1 MELLNWD
8 GTFSFF
14 LIIAIHYII
23 HTVNGDD
30 SLKVSLISTGSALP
44 EKVLDNTEIST
55 MVETSD
61 QWITERTGIKTRRV
75 VTTET
80 TISLAVEA
88 SKRAMEKAGVAP
100 SDIDLVICATITPDT
115 VVPSAA
121 CRIRHELGIDKGAAF
136 DVNAACSGFI
146 YSVSLARSLMLTED
160 YNTALIV
167 GSEVL
172 SRIVDWTDRT
182 TCILFGDGAG
192 AAILKKDSDLGGEI
206 LATHI
211 ESFNDIQNALVC
223 DNYPIETP
231 FYTGYKPEKTKLVMD
246 GQQVFRFAV
255 NAIVDSITA
264 VLKKAGK
271 TADEI
276 KYIVPHQ
283 ANVRIIDSAA
293 NKLKIDK
300 SRFFVN
306 LHKVGNTSSA
316 SIPIALD
323 ELFDSE
329 KPQKGD
335 LVLIVG
341 FGGGLTAG
349 SALIRY

>member
-1 MELLNWD
+1 M
-8 GTFSFF
+8 
-14 LIIAIHYII
+14 
-23 HTVNGDD
+23 
-30 SLKVSLISTGSALP
+30 KVSLISTGSALP
-44 EKVLDNTEIST
+44 QKTLDNHEMSQ

-75 VTTET
+75 ATTET
-80 TISLAVEA
+80 TLTLAVEA
-88 SKRAMEKAGVAP
+88 SKKAMEKGNINP
-100 SDIDLVICATITPDT
+100 SDIDLIICATITPDT
-115 VVPSAA
+115 IVPSAS
-121 CRIRHELGIDKGAAF
+121 CRIRQELGIEKAVAF
-136 DVNAACSGFI
+136 DINAACSGFI
-146 YSVSLARSLMLTED
+146 YAANIAQSLMLTD
-160 YNTALIV
+160 QYNTALII

-172 SRIVDWTDRT
+172 SRIVDWTDRS

-192 AAILKKDSDLGGEI
+192 AAILGKSTHGEI

-211 ESFNDIQNALVC
+211 EGVNDLQNVLVC
-223 DNYPIETP
+223 DNYPIDTP
-231 FYTGYKPEKTKLVMD
+231 FYTGYKPENTKLVMD

-255 NAIVDSITA
+255 NSIVDSISA

-271 TADEI
+271 SADEV

-283 ANVRIIDSAA
+283 ANIRIIESAA

-323 ELFDSE
+323 ELLDTVTPE
-329 KPQKGD
+329 KGD
-335 LVLIVG
+335 LILMVG
-341 FGGGLTAG
+341 FGGGLTVG
-349 SALIRY
+349 SILIQY

>member
-1 MELLNWD
+1 M
-8 GTFSFF
+8 
-14 LIIAIHYII
+14 
-23 HTVNGDD
+23 
-30 SLKVSLISTGSALP
+30 KVSLISTGSALP
-44 EKVLDNTEIST
+44 EKILDNHDMSKV
-55 MVETSD
+55 VETSD
-61 QWITERTGIKTRRV
+61 EWITERTGIKTRRV

-80 TISLAVEA
+80 TLSLAIEA
-88 SKRAMEKAGVAP
+88 SRKAMEKGNINP

-115 VVPSAA
+115 VVPSES
-121 CRIRHELGIDKGAAF
+121 CRIRQELGIEKAVAF
-136 DVNAACSGFI
+136 DINAACSGFI
-146 YSVSLARSLMLTED
+146 YSVNIAKSLMLTD
-160 YNTALIV
+160 QYSTALVV

-192 AAILKKDSDLGGEI
+192 AAILKKDADQGGEI

-211 ESFNDIQNALVC
+211 DSVNDLQNVLVC
-223 DNYPIETP
+223 DNFPIDTP
-231 FYTGYKPEKTKLVMD
+231 FYTGYKPENTKIVMD

-255 NAIVDSITA
+255 NAIADSITA
-264 VLKKAGK
+264 VLEKAGK
-271 TADEI
+271 TPDQV
-276 KYIVPHQ
+276 KYFIPHQ

-323 ELFDSE
+323 ELLDSV
-329 KPQKGD
+329 KPEKGD
-335 LVLIVG
+335 LVLFVG
-341 FGGGLTAG
+341 FGGGLTSG
-349 SALIRY
+349 SALIQY

>member
-1 MELLNWD
+1 M
-8 GTFSFF
+8 
-14 LIIAIHYII
+14 
-23 HTVNGDD
+23 
-30 SLKVSLISTGSALP
+30 KVSLVSTGSALP
-44 EKVLDNTEIST
+44 EKILDNHEMSKL
-55 MVETSD
+55 VETSD
-61 QWITERTGIKTRRV
+61 EWITERTGIKTRRI

-80 TISLAVEA
+80 TLSLAVEA
-88 SKRAMEKAGVAP
+88 SRNAMEKGNINP

-121 CRIRHELGIDKGAAF
+121 CRIRQELGIEKGVAF
-136 DVNAACSGFI
+136 DINAACSGFI
-146 YSVSLARSLMLTED
+146 YAINIAKSLMQTEG

-192 AAILKKDSDLGGEI
+192 AAILRKDTDSGGEV

-211 ESFNDIQNALVC
+211 ESFNDVQNVLVC
-223 DNYPIETP
+223 DNYPIDTP
-231 FYTGYKPEKTKLVMD
+231 FYIGYKPENTRLVMD

-255 NAIVDSITA
+255 NAIADSITA

-271 TADEI
+271 SPDEV
-276 KYIVPHQ
+276 KYFVPHQ

-306 LHKVGNTSSA
+306 LDKVGNTSSA

-323 ELFDSE
+323 ELLDTV
-329 KPQKGD
+329 KPEKGD

-341 FGGGLTAG
+341 FGGGLTSG
-349 SALIRY
+349 SALIQY